1 MKKFINYTLV
11 FVVVFAP
18 LALFIKRQQFYD
30 WYKLLGYTPSQRV
43 DELADKTTMNSTA
56 RKIFYV
62 NDPDVV
68 SDKEQFRDSCSAGE
82 ATIVLGC
89 FKSTDRIYIFDVTD
103 SRLDGIHEVTAAHE
117 LLHAVYE
124 RMSDKEKSRIDKLV
138 TDAFSRQSNPRLLN
152 TIEQYR
158 AKDPSVVPNE
168 LHSII
173 ATEVRDIGQELEA
186 YYKRFFD
193 NRIKI
198 VEYSEKYEAE
208 FTSHEQKVAS
218 YDEQLEQ
225 KRLFIEGLEFDLEN
239 QSLTLKNRKQ
249 SIDLSSKQSVDEYN
263 ALVNAY
269 NLGVKELNESVKDYN
284 ELVKTR
290 NEEAKEWQNLVDA
303 IDTRVENISN

>member
-43 DELADKTTMNSTA
+43 VELADKTTMNSSA

-68 SDKEQFRDSCSAGE
+68 SDKERFRDSCSAGE

-89 FKSTDRIYIFDVTD
+89 FKSTDRIYIFDVND

-138 TDAFSRQSNPRLLN
+138 TEAFSRQSNPRLLN

-269 NLGVKELNESVKDYN
+269 NLGVRELNESVKDYN